1 MVLFPPIVASSM
13 PAFAIGQNT
22 DNSIRVY
29 YTLSN
34 YNSTQKEN
42 IKAVHVSV
50 RRQSSNVNVLAD
62 ENQIIQKEALS
73 QTEEDKVLNRYY
85 IDILSSDLKGN
96 GFEADV
102 LYKVQLRF
110 SSLQIQNNLL
120 APFFTDN
127 FTIFFRMIS
136 SLYYKINYCTYFLY
150 R

>member
-1 MVLFPPIVASSM
+1 MLASSK
-13 PAFAIGQNT
+13 PGFAIGQNI
-22 DNSIRVY
+22 DNSERVY

-62 ENQIIQKEALS
+62 ENQIIQKEALL
-73 QTEEDKVLNRYY
+73 QTDEDKVLNRYY
-85 IDILSSDLKGN
+85 IDILTLDLKGN

-102 LYKVQLRF
+102 LYKVQLCF

-120 APFFTDN
+120 ASFFTDN
-127 FTIFFRMIS
+127 YTIFFRMSS
-136 SLYYKINYCTYFLY
+136 SLYYKTNYSTYFLY